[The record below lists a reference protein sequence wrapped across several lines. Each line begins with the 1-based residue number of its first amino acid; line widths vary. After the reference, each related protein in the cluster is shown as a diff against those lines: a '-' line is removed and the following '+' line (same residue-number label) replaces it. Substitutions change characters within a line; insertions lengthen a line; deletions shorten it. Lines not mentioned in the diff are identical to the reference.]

1 MSLSGHGPLRVHE
14 RFHGV
19 PIPAQRRTPRTV
31 LRRQPPVL
39 KSRSAETRTCGTEK
53 SRRSS
58 PSRKQK
64 RRVPP
69 LLPHWDRE
77 SLREQLGRRRA
88 KPRAGRG
95 QRALR
100 GAGCGGRAPVALGQ
114 KNNAC
119 GSAKVAGKDATQRD
133 LDVLEKWALRNLMRF
148 NKTKCKVMHLGEGN
162 PWYQHRLGDEQIESS
177 PAEKDL
183 GVLVWDKS
191 ENGDWHCTASWKTH
205 SGSVW
210 RVTWAHPEFGQV
222 LVSCSFDRTAAVWE
236 EIVGESNDKLR
247 GQSHWVKRT
256 TLVDSRTSVTD
267 VKFAPK
273 HMGLMLA
280 TCSAD
285 GVVRIYE
292 APDVMNLSQWSLQHE
307 ISCKLSCSCISWN
320 PSSSRAH
327 SPMIAVGS
335 DDNSPNILAKVQIYE
350 YNENTRK
357 YAKAE
362 ALMTVTD
369 PVHDIAFAPNL
380 GRSFHI
386 LAVATKDVRIFTL
399 KPLRKELTS
408 SGGLTKFEIHIVAQF
423 DNHNSQV
430 WRVSWNITGTVLASS
445 GDDGCVRLWKANYMD
460 NWKCTGILKGNGSP
474 VNGSSQQGI
483 FNASLGSANT
493 SLQNSLNGSSAS
505 RYFFPP
511 LDSPRA
517 GSRWSSHAQL
527 LPPPPLIEQSCDADT
542 ANLQYPHPRRRC
554 VSRPLNLLPENEG
567 V

>member
-1 MSLSGHGPLRVHE
+1 MFVARSIAADHKDLIHDVSFD
-14 RFHGV
+14 FHG
-19 PIPAQRRTPRTV
+19 RRM
-31 LRRQPPVL
+31 
-39 KSRSAETRTCGTEK
+39 ATC
-53 SRRSS
+53 SS
-58 PSRKQK
+58 DQSVK
-64 RRVPP
+64 
-69 LLPHWDRE
+69 
-77 SLREQLGRRRA
+77 
-88 KPRAGRG
+88 
-95 QRALR
+95 
-100 GAGCGGRAPVALGQ
+100 
-114 KNNAC
+114 
-119 GSAKVAGKDATQRD
+119 
-133 LDVLEKWALRNLMRF
+133 
-148 NKTKCKVMHLGEGN
+148 
-162 PWYQHRLGDEQIESS
+162 
-177 PAEKDL
+177 
-183 GVLVWDKS
+183 VWDKS

-222 LVSCSFDRTAAVWE
+222 LASCSFDRTAAVWE

-285 GVVRIYE
+285 GIVRIYE

-327 SPMIAVGS
+327 PPMIAVGS
-335 DDNSPNILAKVQIYE
+335 DDSSPNAMAKVQIYE

-362 ALMTVTD
+362 TLMTVTD

-399 KPLRKELTS
+399 KPVRKELTS
-408 SGGLTKFEIHIVAQF
+408 SGGPTKFEIHIVAQF

-474 VNGSSQQGI
+474 VSGNSQQGNTNSS
-483 FNASLGSANT
+483 FGSNIPN
-493 SLQNSLNGSSAS
+493 LQNSLNGSSAS
-505 RYFFPP
+505 
-511 LDSPRA
+511 A
-517 GSRWSSHAQL
+517 GSHQEVVLTLLQSRETGFTASNLCRAVFYQSLGLVLCLVQSEGKFLIRQHAVRRADADLRRARQL
-527 LPPPPLIEQSCDADT
+527 LRGRSGRVSQLLGRCD
-542 ANLQYPHPRRRC
+542 PHRGCLPAALWRQPRC
-554 VSRPLNLLPENEG
+554 LAAGEHW
-567 V
+567 